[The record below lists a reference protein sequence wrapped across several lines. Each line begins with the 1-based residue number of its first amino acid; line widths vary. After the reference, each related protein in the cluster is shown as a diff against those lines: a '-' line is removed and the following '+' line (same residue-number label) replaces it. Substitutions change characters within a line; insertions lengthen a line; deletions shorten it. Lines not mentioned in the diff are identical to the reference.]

1 MNPIR
6 LLLVDDHDLV
16 RAGLRTLL
24 EKIPGFEVIGEAA
37 NGREALR
44 QIEALSP
51 NIVLMD
57 LMMPELN
64 GLDATA
70 QAVGL
75 FPRTRIV
82 ILSMNSGEEFVM
94 PALQAGAKG
103 FLLKS
108 IDAIELERAIKAVAR
123 GETYLCSNIPRHV
136 IEACLNSNSGP
147 INSLQ
152 QLTLRQREILQLI
165 AEGNTIKL
173 IAGKLGISARTVE
186 THRRDLMTIL
196 RINDVAGLTRYAIRM
211 GLIVPGN

>member
-16 RAGLRTLL
+16 RAGLRVLL

-37 NGREALR
+37 NGREALH
-44 QIEALSP
+44 QIEALAP

-70 QAVGL
+70 RAVSQ
-75 FPRTRIV
+75 FPNTRIV

-103 FLLKS
+103 YLLKS
-108 IDAIELERAIKAVAR
+108 IDPIELERAIKAVAR
-123 GETYLCSNIPRHV
+123 GETYLCSNIPNQV
-136 IEACLNSNSGP
+136 IEACLSSKSGP
-147 INSLQ
+147 INSLW
-152 QLTLRQREILQLI
+152 QLTQRQREVLQLI
-165 AEGNTIKL
+165 AEGNATKL
-173 IAGKLGISARTVE
+173 IAGKLGISAKTVE
-186 THRRDLMTIL
+186 THRRDLMKFL
-196 RINDVAGLTRYAIRM
+196 CINDVAGLTRYAIRM
-211 GLIVPGN
+211 GLISPDK